1 MLFFTAICEIRACGS
16 CSYDYPLFISDSLDI
31 YYLRLERKFRFPYDQ
46 VRLNKHKIDFS
57 MKFTNDPLEV
67 IRARARIWDC
77 IQSPSVYLFYLLMLV
92 ILVLVVFMRVNG
104 GI

>member
-1 MLFFTAICEIRACGS
+1 
-16 CSYDYPLFISDSLDI
+16 
-31 YYLRLERKFRFPYDQ
+31 
-46 VRLNKHKIDFS
+46 
-57 MKFTNDPLEV
+57 MKLTNDPLEV